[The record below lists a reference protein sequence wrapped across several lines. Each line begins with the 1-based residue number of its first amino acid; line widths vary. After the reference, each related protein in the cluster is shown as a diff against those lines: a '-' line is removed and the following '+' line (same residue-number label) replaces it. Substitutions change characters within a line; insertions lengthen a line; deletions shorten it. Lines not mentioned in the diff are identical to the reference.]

1 MKSNPILVAL
11 LLALALLL
19 AACGP
24 AAPSGSMPKEAG
36 SAPAQEES
44 MGSEKMDDEKMDD
57 QAMKEGDSMEKDD
70 SMAGDESMKD
80 DEKMDSEKMD
90 SEKMDSEKMDDQ
102 AMKEGDSMEKDDS
115 MAGDESMK
123 DDDKMDGEKM
133 DSEAMMGM
141 ELSLSLNGLPDLG
154 PGWAYEG
161 WLIID
166 GMPVSTGVFTVDGD
180 GMASMAAFPVSEHAA
195 KATAFVLTIEPA
207 PDPDPAPSAT
217 HILAGDLADGSA
229 SLSVAHPAALGSDFS
244 SAGGTYILG
253 IPTSDSPQDSYRS
266 GIWFNG
272 LTLPT
277 LPPGWVYEGW
287 VVGPDGPV
295 STGRFTDLQAQDS
308 DGAGPTG
315 GPKPSPALV
324 GQDFLNP
331 PVDLTSGYAAVISI
345 EPEPDNSPAP
355 FALKPLVDPQID
367 DVGDHVP
374 QEMSNQAASF
384 PTGMAT
390 LAAPMK

>member
-1 MKSNPILVAL
+1 MTTKIPLTAL
-11 LLALALLL
+11 LLTLVLLL

-24 AAPSGSMPKEAG
+24 AASSGSMPEAAG

-44 MGSEKMDDEKMDD
+44 MGSEKMD
-57 QAMKEGDSMEKDD
+57 
-70 SMAGDESMKD
+70 
-80 DEKMDSEKMD
+80 
-90 SEKMDSEKMDDQ
+90 SEKMDSEKMDD
-102 AMKEGDSMEKDDS
+102 AMEKDGSMEDESMKDDESMEGDESMKDGESMKDDS
-115 MAGDESMK
+115 SMEEDGSMKDDEGMKDDESMEGDESMK
-123 DDDKMDGEKM
+123 DDSSMKDDE
-133 DSEAMMGM
+133 SMMGM
-141 ELSLSLNGLPDLG
+141 EISLDLAGLPDLG
-154 PGWAYEG
+154 PDWAYEG

-166 GMPVSTGVFTVDGD
+166 GMPVSTGVFTVDGQ

-195 KATAFVLTIEPA
+195 KATAFVLTIEPV

-244 SAGGTYILG
+244 QAGGTYILG
-253 IPTSDSPQDSYRS
+253 IPTSDSAEDSYRS
-266 GIWFNG
+266 GIWFTG
-272 LTLPT
+272 LSLPT

-295 STGRFTDLQAQDS
+295 STGRFTDLAAQDS
-308 DGAGPTG
+308 DGAGPTA

-324 GQDFLNP
+324 GQDFLDP
-331 PVDLTSGYAAVISI
+331 AVDLTSGYAAVISI

-390 LAAPMK
+390 LAEPMK